1 MIEDILVLEE
11 QDFNPSLVV
20 VAVSGWEPVGGQSV
34 PSVDF
39 VNQAKL
45 SGETSSVDQSVQV
58 GSCSECQTYS
68 RSKLRLHWWQFG
80 LGKLDHSSLKQLLFT

>member
-20 VAVSGWEPVGGQSV
+20 VAVSGWEPVGGQGV

-45 SGETSSVDQSVQV
+45 SGETSSVDQSVQL
-58 GSCSECQTYS
+58 GSMRGVPDIQQIKTQVALVAVWVRET
-68 RSKLRLHWWQFG
+68 
-80 LGKLDHSSLKQLLFT
+80 